1 MRIISFVIVAALVLT
16 GAPPK
21 QFEVKW
27 VGELHKVMG
36 GDDKAAISLDSVSSL
51 PNLYAL
57 GPVAG
62 LNGEVTVFNSE
73 PSIAKIQDG
82 RPVVEKTF
90 HVEAALLIYAQVVK
104 WTESPIPASVH
115 SLPELETFVAARAKK
130 AGTDMTTPFPF
141 RITAHCDQVSMHIVN
156 RQGRE
161 MKGHD
166 DHAKIQVKIPLA
178 DSDVEL
184 IGFWSDRQQMVL
196 THMGSNTHIHGR
208 TVDGKISG
216 HVDVLRIRS
225 GKLFLP
231 AE

>member
-1 MRIISFVIVAALVLT
+1 MRIISFVIMAALALT

-21 QFEVKW
+21 RFEVKW

-36 GDDKAAISLDSVSSL
+36 GDDKAAISLESVSSL

-62 LNGEVTVFNSE
+62 LNGEITVFNSDS
-73 PSIAKIQDG
+73 SIATIRDG

-90 HVEAALLIYAQVVK
+90 HVEAPLLIYAQVVK
-104 WTESPIPASVH
+104 WTESSIPASVR
-115 SLPELETFVAARAKK
+115 SLPELENFVAARARK
-130 AGTDMTTPFPF
+130 AGIDMTAPFPF
-141 RITAHCDQVSMHIVN
+141 RLTAHCDQVSMHIVN

-166 DHAKIQVKIPLA
+166 DHAKIQVKIPLTDA
-178 DSDVEL
+178 DVEL

-208 TVDGKISG
+208 TVDGKLSG
-216 HVDVLRIRS
+216 HVDDLRIQS
-225 GKLFLP
+225 GKLLLP

>member
-1 MRIISFVIVAALVLT
+1 MRIIPCVIMAALALT
-16 GAPPK
+16 GATPK
-21 QFEVKW
+21 RFEVKW

-62 LNGEVTVFNSE
+62 LNGEITVFNSD
-73 PSIAKIQDG
+73 PSIATIQDG

-90 HVEAALLIYAQVVK
+90 HVEAPLLIYAQVAK

-115 SLPELETFVAARAKK
+115 SLPELESFVAARAKR
-130 AGTDMTTPFPF
+130 AGIDMTAPFPF
-141 RITAHCDQVSMHIVN
+141 RVTAHFDQVEMHIVN
-156 RQGRE
+156 RQGQE
-161 MKGHD
+161 IKGHD
-166 DHAKIQVKIPLA
+166 DHTKIQVKVPVTDA
-178 DSDVEL
+178 DVEL

-208 TVDGKISG
+208 TVDGKLSG
-216 HVDVLRIRS
+216 HVDDLRIRS